1 MAPYILSSLPFFGKE
16 GRLLIKS
23 EEGTGPASLGTCCG
37 SGTWRCRRGVSEG
50 GTASKPRRG
59 LSSSLAPW
67 VVKADSMKR
76 GGISAASSRS
86 GGEIVGI
93 VLRLRSGGRME
104 GRVDGAVHG
113 ARVAMK
119 RLAEGREKRFVEVR
133 RCVCMWSETFLIR
146 RWEMI

>member
-1 MAPYILSSLPFFGKE
+1 M
-16 GRLLIKS
+16 
-23 EEGTGPASLGTCCG
+23 GTCCG
-37 SGTWRCRRGVSEG
+37 SGTSRLRRGVSEG

-86 GGEIVGI
+86 GGIVGI
-93 VLRLRSGGRME
+93 VRRLWSGEKVE

-113 ARVAMK
+113 ARVVMK
-119 RLAEGREKRFVEVR
+119 RDWRSAETRGLLRCEGAFV
-133 RCVCMWSETFLIR
+133 CGMKHF
-146 RWEMI
+146 